1 MAIVPNPAQYGPR
14 GARLPVNSTDTRLTV
29 TVSSATSS
37 YTLAIEDANTAMTF
51 TGTLTVLIPDNSSVA
66 FPIGTQLVVINR
78 GSGTISIDAAGSATI
93 YSAGSVY
100 DITASKGVA
109 SLIKTGTDEWYL
121 AGNLA

>member
-1 MAIVPNPAQYGPR
+1 MPITPNPQQYGPR

-29 TVSSATSS
+29 TVSSATTS
-37 YTLAIEDANTAMTF
+37 YTLALEDANTVMTF
-51 TGTLTVLIPDNSSVA
+51 TGTLTVFIPDNSSVA
-66 FPIGTQLVVINR
+66 LPIGTQIVVINR

-109 SLIKTGTDEWYL
+109 SMIKTDTDEWYL

>member
-1 MAIVPNPAQYGPR
+1 MAIVPNPSQSGPR

-29 TVSSATSS
+29 TVSSATTS
-37 YTLAIEDANTAMTF
+37 YTLQDSDANTAMTF
-51 TGTLTVLIPDNSSVA
+51 TGTLTVLVPDNSSVA
-66 FPIGTQLVVINR
+66 FPIGTQLVIINR
-78 GSGTISIDAAGSATI
+78 GSGTISIDVAGTATL

-100 DITASKGVA
+100 DITAQYGVA

>member
-29 TVSSATSS
+29 TVSSATTS
-37 YTLAIEDANTAMTF
+37 YTLALEDANTAMTF
-51 TGTLTVLIPDNSSVA
+51 DGTLTVLVPDNAVVA
-66 FPIGTQLVVINR
+66 FPIGTQLVIINR
-78 GSGTISIDAAGSATI
+78 GSGTIGIDAASTATL

-109 SLIKTGTDEWYL
+109 SLIKTGADEWYL

>member
-29 TVSSATSS
+29 TVSNATTS
-37 YTLAIEDANTAMTF
+37 YTLTAADANTAMTF
-51 TGTLTVLIPDNSSVA
+51 TGTLTVLIPENSSVD

-78 GSGTISIDAAGSATI
+78 GSGTISIDTPGFVNI
-93 YSAGSVY
+93 YSAGGLY
-100 DITASKGVA
+100 DITAQYGVA
-109 SLIKTGTDEWYL
+109 SLIKTDTDEWYL

>member
-29 TVSSATSS
+29 TVSSATTS
-37 YTLAIEDANTAMTF
+37 YTLALEDANTAMTF
-51 TGTLTVLIPDNSSVA
+51 DGTLTVLVPDNSSVE
-66 FPIGTQLVVINR
+66 FPIGTQLVIINR
-78 GSGTISIDAAGSATI
+78 GSGTISIDAAGSATL

-109 SLIKTGTDEWYL
+109 SLIKTAADEWYL

>member
-1 MAIVPNPAQYGPR
+1 MPITPNPQQYGPR

-29 TVSSATSS
+29 TVSSATTS
-37 YTLAIEDANTAMTF
+37 YTLADADANTVMTF
-51 TGTLTVLIPDNSSVA
+51 TGTLTVFIPDNSSVP
-66 FPIGTQLVVINR
+66 FPVGTQIVVINR

-109 SLIKTGTDEWYL
+109 SMIKTDTDEWYL

>member
-37 YTLAIEDANTAMTF
+37 YTLALEDANTAMTF
-51 TGTLTVLIPDNSSVA
+51 TGTLTVLVPDNADVA
-66 FPIGTQLVVINR
+66 FPIGTQLVIINR
-78 GSGTISIDAAGSATI
+78 GSGTISIDADSSASI
-93 YSAGSVY
+93 LSAGSVY
-100 DITASKGVA
+100 DITAQYGVA
-109 SLIKTGTDEWYL
+109 SLIKTAADEWYL

>member
-1 MAIVPNPAQYGPR
+1 MPITPNPQQYGPR

-29 TVSSATSS
+29 TVSSATTS
-37 YTLAIEDANTAMTF
+37 YTLALEDANTVMTF

-66 FPIGTQLVVINR
+66 LPIGTQIVVINR

-109 SLIKTGTDEWYL
+109 SMIKTGTDEWYL